1 MLRRKQSKQIPH
13 GLPLEVQEIVLD
25 QLSGDVQS
33 LRNCSLVCR
42 SWLPRSI
49 FHLLRAV
56 HIETGAQLDAF
67 CDYLDS
73 HPQRRPLVHSVT
85 MAPILPKEHASLLGT
100 FSSQL
105 LTGLPSLRKWVVRG
119 AGDGHRTQSRKL
131 SFHRV
136 TLIQLRY
143 TSVEE
148 LHLFRVEVSSDM
160 ELIRLL
166 TSLSCLRHLHYADV
180 RLGKRLRGL
189 TSPKLAVRKLHSLSS
204 MDVSLSLSFILHLQ
218 NGVV

>member
-1 MLRRKQSKQIPH
+1 
-13 GLPLEVQEIVLD
+13 
-25 QLSGDVQS
+25 
-33 LRNCSLVCR
+33 
-42 SWLPRSI
+42 
-49 FHLLRAV
+49 
-56 HIETGAQLDAF
+56 
-67 CDYLDS
+67 
-73 HPQRRPLVHSVT
+73 

-148 LHLFRVEVSSDM
+148 LHLVGVEISSDM

-166 TSLSCLRHLHYADV
+166 TSLSRLRHLHYADV
-180 RLGKRLRGL
+180 RLGRCLRGL

-204 MDVSLSLSFILHLQ
+204 MDVSLLLPFILQNESSYASLS
-218 NGVV
+218 